1 MFKFKKGDLVEI
13 INSEKGNTGC
23 RFLVGDFKEGFLRDF
38 SYCRHYNSYIRD
50 HEGDC
55 LWTAEH
61 NLRLVKPD
69 TPSDISF
76 EELMLDLKQPQVE
89 GVRCQKSC

>member
-13 INSEKGNTGC
+13 LKSKRGNVGY
-23 RFLVGDFKEGFLRDF
+23 RFLISDYKVGILEGTPDVRIYKSDIETPL
-38 SYCRHYNSYIRD
+38 SVSGY
-50 HEGDC
+50 

-61 NLRLVKPD
+61 NLKLIKPD

-76 EELMLDLKQPQVE
+76 EELMLDLKQPQAE
-89 GVRCQKSC
+89 GVR